1 MYRIYS
7 VLIGSIAAAFFLI
20 PIWCIYYKL
29 RLHSWKRTMVY
40 MVFGLYLTA
49 LLALVGFPSVTSLK
63 IDVAVN
69 IVPFVDMASDGIH
82 ACLNILLFVPF
93 GFFLPIV
100 WDTFRTIKNIALMG
114 LLTTLFIELSQIFT
128 FRTTDVNDII
138 TNTLGTIVGYVIARW
153 ITNKFT
159 KRIVFHSKTCDFY
172 VICGT
177 VVLVMFFFQPFISSL
192 LWEMV

>member
-1 MYRIYS
+1 
-7 VLIGSIAAAFFLI
+7 
-20 PIWCIYYKL
+20 
-29 RLHSWKRTMVY
+29 MVY